1 MHKRPIDGLTKPK
14 SDNYTWLSFRFSSF
28 MGGMMNSGT
37 AGGAQQSSDNSGGA
51 EADEP
56 SAQTGAGA
64 TNGASSQPNMNFADV
79 LSA

>member
-1 MHKRPIDGLTKPK
+1 
-14 SDNYTWLSFRFSSF
+14 
-28 MGGMMNSGT
+28 MGGMMNGGA
-37 AGGAQQSSDNSGGA
+37 AGSAQQSSGNSGGA